1 MSDNKTRYRE
11 IQTSLEKLYPTQ
23 PKGNFA
29 RNLNTLAAMI
39 SGIVGSKNTQLPK
52 IASKVPQEAKPTS
65 VEKRVKRWII
75 NEKIDGDHYFLPFA
89 EALLTK
95 LGLQEIVL
103 AMDGSI
109 VGRGCI
115 TLMVNVIYKKRAL
128 PLAYIVVKGKKGHF
142 PEDSH
147 IALAKKVYNMLPDP
161 APKVV
166 FLGDGEFDGTKLQS
180 TLNQWG
186 WRYVCRT
193 ANNIKIFLDGEEFET
208 SILSQLL
215 PPGSYKRAKDVF
227 FTNKKYGP
235 VTVIGWWAEDNE
247 EPIYLVTN
255 MKSAALAC
263 EYYSKR
269 FRIETFFSD
278 QKSRGFSIDKS
289 HLSNPDRL
297 SRLMMAACLAYIWI
311 IFFRSHGN
319 A

>member
-1 MSDNKTRYRE
+1 
-11 IQTSLEKLYPTQ
+11 
-23 PKGNFA
+23 
-29 RNLNTLAAMI
+29 MI

-65 VEKRVKRWII
+65 VEKRVKRWLI

-95 LGLQEIVL
+95 LGLQEIVP

-128 PLAYIVVKGKKGHF
+128 PLAYIVVKGKKGH
-142 PEDSH
+142 SH

-215 PPGSYKRAKDVF
+215 PLGSYKRAQDVF
-227 FTNKKYGP
+227 FTNKKIWPRDGNR
-235 VTVIGWWAEDNE
+235 VVGR
-247 EPIYLVTN
+247 
-255 MKSAALAC
+255 
-263 EYYSKR
+263 R
-269 FRIETFFSD
+269 FRKVADLASTKAIS
-278 QKSRGFSIDKS
+278 QIPID
-289 HLSNPDRL
+289 
-297 SRLMMAACLAYIWI
+297 
-311 IFFRSHGN
+311 
-319 A
+319 

>member
-1 MSDNKTRYRE
+1 
-11 IQTSLEKLYPTQ
+11 
-23 PKGNFA
+23 
-29 RNLNTLAAMI
+29 
-39 SGIVGSKNTQLPK
+39 
-52 IASKVPQEAKPTS
+52 
-65 VEKRVKRWII
+65 
-75 NEKIDGDHYFLPFA
+75 LPFA

-103 AMDGSI
+103 VMDGSI

-115 TLMVNVIYKKRAL
+115 MLMVNMIYKKRAL

-147 IALAKKVYNMLPDP
+147 IALANKVYNMLPDP

-215 PPGSYKRAKDVF
+215 PPGSYKRAQDVF

-235 VTVIGWWAEDNE
+235 VTVIGWWAEDSE
-247 EPIYLVTN
+247 
-255 MKSAALAC
+255 
-263 EYYSKR
+263 
-269 FRIETFFSD
+269 
-278 QKSRGFSIDKS
+278 KSRI
-289 HLSNPDRL
+289 
-297 SRLMMAACLAYIWI
+297 
-311 IFFRSHGN
+311 
-319 A
+319 